1 MDTISNTLGTEHL
14 MKSDKSVSVNCRC
27 SEYKE
32 INNPESQFKAKGGGG
47 IFFWGHHKIGL
58 YLGVISLHFRVFF

>member
-1 MDTISNTLGTEHL
+1 MDTISTTTGTEHL

-32 INNPESQFKAKGGGG
+32 INNPASYF
-47 IFFWGHHKIGL
+47 IGAWTL
-58 YLGVISLHFRVFF
+58 ERKFLLDTIRTLI

>member
-1 MDTISNTLGTEHL
+1 

-32 INNPESQFKAKGGGG
+32 INNPASYFKGAGTLERREVPIGY
-47 IFFWGHHKIGL
+47 HKDFNL
-58 YLGVISLHFRVFF
+58 SSDM

>member
-1 MDTISNTLGTEHL
+1 MSIKYGRRQISEIDTISSTPGTELL

-32 INNPESQFKAKGGGG
+32 IK
-47 IFFWGHHKIGL
+47 
-58 YLGVISLHFRVFF
+58 